1 MPLRRSTRRN
11 VTLLSGLAATLIG
24 LQLSGGVVSGLRTIA
39 NGAVSPFAVA
49 IRFVATPVGHALSGS
64 FNYANLVQQN
74 QQLRYQL
81 GQAQLRLNESHA
93 FEVQMAHMTSALNV
107 HFVGNLPM
115 VAAQVSSFAPT
126 SFAATIDISKGRDDG
141 VLVGMPV
148 VANGGLV
155 GTVISTTLHGATVR
169 LLTDQRSQFGT
180 TFANQLTSV
189 IVSGQG
195 LNNGLAATNVP
206 ISSNARPG
214 MMVYTDGLLGGLYP
228 AGLPVARVSRVRLT
242 PGAATYELNLHPTAD
257 LRHIYYVDVVLW
269 EPST

>member
-11 VTLLSGLAATLIG
+11 LTLLSGLVATLIG
-24 LQLSGGVVSGLRTIA
+24 LQLSVGAVSGLRTIA
-39 NGAVSPFAVA
+39 NGAVSPFAAA
-49 IRFVATPVGHALSGS
+49 IRFIAVPVGHAFSGS
-64 FNYANLVQQN
+64 FSYSSLVQQN
-74 QQLRYQL
+74 QQLRYEL

-93 FEVQMAHMTSALNV
+93 FQLKMAQISSELKIP
-107 HFVGNLPM
+107 FVGSLPT

-155 GTVISTTLHGATVR
+155 GTIISTTLHGSTVR

-180 TFANQLTSV
+180 TFAKQPASV
-189 IVSGQG
+189 IISGQG

-206 ISSNARPG
+206 ISYNIRPG
-214 MMVYTDGLLGGLYP
+214 MMVFTDGLLGGLYP
-228 AGLPVARVSRVRLT
+228 AGLPVARVSNVRLT
-242 PGAATYELNLHPTAD
+242 PGAATYELNFRPTAD
-257 LRHIYYVDVVLW
+257 LRHIFYVDVVLW